1 MTHIASASWKPTM
14 NLCSLSL
21 RTFLFLGL
29 WHTGRRSL
37 ASAPQLQNQPKKIGT
52 PPFESPPLPSAVM
65 HVLLSGWYLIHIFL
79 FYLSVVLIYLLCCCS
94 FEAVVGGGIG
104 GTAAAYY
111 LRQEFGVGVTIDVFE
126 PGTVGGRLA
135 TVKIGDHEY
144 ETGGSV
150 IHPLNLHMKHFI
162 EKLGRNQLCEMDS
175 GMEMDSTAVSET
187 RWCFFN

>member
-65 HVLLSGWYLIHIFL
+65 HVHLSTFL
-79 FYLSVVLIYLLCCCS
+79 FICSFDLLCCCS

-126 PGTVGGRLA
+126 PDTVGGRLA
-135 TVKIGDHEY
+135 TVKIGNHEY

-162 EKLGRNQLCEMDS
+162 EKLGRNQLCDMDS
-175 GMEMDSTAVSET
+175 GMEMNSRAVGET